1 MSTIDALIKEVYP
14 WAREIRRD
22 LHRNPEVSF
31 KEFRTTEL
39 IIRELETLG
48 YRIERPTET
57 GCVAVLDGSVASDRV
72 IALRADIDALP
83 MQEEGE
89 YKKEF
94 MSQIPGVAH
103 CCGHDIHTANL
114 LGTARILATLRDKV
128 PGRVVLIFQ
137 PGEEKLPGGGRL
149 IMESGVLQKLGVR
162 EIYGMHTYPFA
173 SPGEISVIKG
183 PMMARPDEFVLRV
196 FGKGGHAAI
205 PHKAVDP
212 IVISA
217 QIITVLQSIVSRS
230 VNPVESAVVTV
241 GTIRGGSAHN
251 VIPESVT
258 MLGTVRTFSRELA
271 LKISRQI
278 ENVATGIAASFGGRI
293 EFEFSEGYPA
303 VINTASAVDR
313 VCEVA
318 SRCEGVKVRYLDEPI
333 MAGEDFSYYLQEIP
347 GSFMYLGSGSP
358 DSGSDTYNWHH
369 PCYNADERSLLT
381 GMKVMSGLVLEPEN
395 RD

>member
-1 MSTIDALIKEVYP
+1 MSSIDALIKEIFP
-14 WAREIRRD
+14 QICEIRRD
-22 LHRNPEVSF
+22 IHRNPEVSF

-39 IIRELETLG
+39 IISKLKSLG
-48 YRIERPTET
+48 YDIERPTET
-57 GCVAVLDGSVASDRV
+57 GCVAVLNGGVTSDRV

-89 YKKEF
+89 HKKDF
-94 MSQIPGVAH
+94 LSQIPGVAH
-103 CCGHDIHTANL
+103 CCGHDVHTANL
-114 LGTARILATLRDKV
+114 LGTAHILAKFREKV
-128 PGRVVLIFQ
+128 PGRVVLVFQ

-149 IMESGVLQKLGVR
+149 IMESGVLQKLGVQQ
-162 EIYGMHTYPFA
+162 IFGMHTYPFA
-173 SPGEISVIKG
+173 SPGEVMVIKG
-183 PMMARPDEFVLRV
+183 PMMARPDEFILRV
-196 FGKGGHAAI
+196 FGKGGHAAM

-217 QIITVLQSIVSRS
+217 QIITVIQSIISRS

-258 MLGTVRTFSRELA
+258 MLGTVRTFSRDLA
-271 LKISRQI
+271 LKISDQI
-278 ENVATGIAASFGGRI
+278 ERVASGIAESFGGHI

-303 VINTASAVDR
+303 VINTSSAVDR
-313 VCEVA
+313 VCEVVDKC
-318 SRCEGVKVRYLDEPI
+318 SDTRVKFLDEPI

-358 DSGSDTYNWHH
+358 DSGSDAFNWHH

-381 GMKVMSGLVLEPEN
+381 GMKVMSGLVLEP
-395 RD
+395 

>member
-31 KEFRTTEL
+31 KEFRTTEV
-39 IIRELETLG
+39 IISELEALG
-48 YRIERPTET
+48 YKIERPTET
-57 GCVAVLDGSVASDRV
+57 GCVAVLDGGVASERV

-89 YKKEF
+89 HKKEF
-94 MSQIPGVAH
+94 MSQVPGVAH

-114 LGTARILATLRDKV
+114 LGTARILASLRDKV

-162 EIYGMHTYPFA
+162 EIFGMHTYPFA
-173 SPGEISVIKG
+173 SPGEVMVIKG
-183 PMMARPDEFVLRV
+183 PMMARPDEFILRV
-196 FGKGGHAAI
+196 YGKGGHAAI

-258 MLGTVRTFSRELA
+258 MLGTVRTFSRDLA

-278 ENVATGIAASFGGRI
+278 ENIATGIAESFGGRI

-318 SRCEGVKVRYLDEPI
+318 SKCEGVHVRYLDEPI

-358 DSGSDTYNWHH
+358 ESGSDAYNWHH

-381 GMKVMSGLVLEPEN
+381 GMKVMSGLVLEPEP
-395 RD
+395 